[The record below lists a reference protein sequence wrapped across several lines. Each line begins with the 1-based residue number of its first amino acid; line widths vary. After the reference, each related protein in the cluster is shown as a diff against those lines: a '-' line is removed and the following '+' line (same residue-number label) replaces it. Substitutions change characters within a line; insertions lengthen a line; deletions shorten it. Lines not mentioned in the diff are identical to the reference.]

1 MRISCYGLTMPRKDG
16 NKNNELCN
24 FLKEKRAKIIN
35 AEHLKK
41 IIASGKKLRVKF
53 GIDPTTSHI
62 HLGHVVPFRILRAFQ
77 DAGHSIVVI
86 VGDFTARIGDPS
98 GQEASRRQLAQ
109 SEVKANERTY
119 LAQISRIININ
130 KAEVLHNSE
139 WYRRMALDE
148 FLQILAHFP
157 LKSAWERE
165 DFQGRLKAGKQVR
178 LHEAMYHVLQ
188 GYDSVRV
195 RADVEIGGVDQTLNL
210 LAGRELQEKLGY
222 PPQDVVIT
230 PYLIGLDGAQKMS
243 KSFGNA
249 INIDDSP
256 SEMVGKVMSIP
267 DRLIPHYA
275 EIAAWMKQTQVA
287 AIKKSLAAR
296 KNPRDAKLDVAEAV
310 AALYHGSR
318 AAHRAREEFLKIFSK
333 KELPVSIPRASILK
347 REYHP
352 IDLILALKA
361 APSRSEAR
369 RLIAAGAVEF
379 DGARLGHAPVRVRRG
394 SVIRVGKKKIFR
406 IS

>member
-1 MRISCYGLTMPRKDG
+1 MRISCYGFTMPRKDG
-16 NKNNELCN
+16 NKNSGLYN

-41 IIASGKKLRVKF
+41 ILASGGKLRIKF
-53 GIDPTTSHI
+53 GIDPTTPHI

-77 DAGHSIVVI
+77 DAGHRVVAI
-86 VGDFTARIGDPS
+86 IGDFTAEIGDPS
-98 GQEASRRQLAQ
+98 GQAASRRQLTP

-119 LAQISRIININ
+119 LAQISRIINI
-130 KAEVLHNSE
+130 KQAEVLHNSE
-139 WYRRMALDE
+139 WYQRMALKE
-148 FLQILAHFP
+148 FLGLLTHFS

-210 LAGRELQEKLGY
+210 LAGRELQKKLGC

-249 INIDDSP
+249 INISDSP

-267 DRLIPHYA
+267 DRLITHYA
-275 EIAAWMKQTQVA
+275 EIAAWMKQAQVA
-287 AIKKSLAAR
+287 AIKKSLAAG

-310 AALYHGSR
+310 AALYHGR
-318 AAHRAREEFLKIFSK
+318 QAAHRGREEFLKIFSK
-333 KELPVSIPRASILK
+333 KELPASIPAASMPK
-347 REYHP
+347 HAYQP
-352 IDLILALKA
+352 VDLLLALKA
-361 APSRSEAR
+361 VPSRSEAR
-369 RLIAAGAVEF
+369 RLIAAGAVEI
-379 DGARLGHAPVRVRRG
+379 DGARLGYAPVRIRSG
-394 SVIRVGKKKIFR
+394 NIIRVGKKKLFR